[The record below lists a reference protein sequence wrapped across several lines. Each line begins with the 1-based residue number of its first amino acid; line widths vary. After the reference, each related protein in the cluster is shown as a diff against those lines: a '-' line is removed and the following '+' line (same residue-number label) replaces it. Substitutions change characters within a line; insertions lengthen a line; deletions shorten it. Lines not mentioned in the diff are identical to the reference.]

1 MYCHPLEG
9 GDPMKLII
17 MDSRPHGNDKS
28 QDFTMSRHPI
38 EDEILLKCIKETTF
52 AEQSDLQTALKNKG
66 IEMPQATL
74 SRRLKKLNVAKV
86 NGVYQIVK
94 QNTSAPVTRIT
105 QLPPNLIVINTL
117 PGHAH
122 SVAYI
127 IDDEFVNEQI
137 FGISGTIAGDDT
149 IFMAVDGKQLNN
161 AYEHLKDFFLTEK

>member
-1 MYCHPLEG
+1 
-9 GDPMKLII
+9 
-17 MDSRPHGNDKS
+17 
-28 QDFTMSRHPI
+28 MSRLPI
-38 EDEILLKCIKETTF
+38 EDEILLKCIKGATF
-52 AEQSDLQTALKNKG
+52 TEQSDLQAALKNKG
-66 IEMPQATL
+66 VDMPQATL

-94 QNTSAPVTRIT
+94 QNISAPVIRIT

-117 PGHAH
+117 PGHAS

-127 IDDEFVNEQI
+127 IDDAFVDDQL

-161 AYEHLKDFFLTEK
+161 AYNQLKDFFLLER